1 MEEGKSM
8 SSAEID
14 HDKRRQA
21 VRALYDKVLVDF
33 SKGEALNL
41 FAPEFVLDNPLP
53 TALPFGGL
61 YQGVEG
67 VARYMR
73 ETSATLDLL
82 DFHVGDIFV
91 DGDHCFVKGRE
102 RCRFRASGGIYEMEW
117 VHAVL
122 FDARGRYLRLREYND
137 TAAMLIACTGQ

>member
-1 MEEGKSM
+1 M
-8 SSAEID
+8 SKTEID
-14 HDKRRQA
+14 RATLQQA
-21 VRALYDKVLVDF
+21 VRDLYDKALVAF
-33 SKGEALNL
+33 SQGNSREL
-41 FAPEFVLDNPLP
+41 FSPEFVLDNPLP
-53 TALPFGGL
+53 KALPFGGL

-117 VHAVL
+117 VHAVI
-122 FDARGRYLRLREYND
+122 FDAQGRYLRLREYND
-137 TAAMLIACTGQ
+137 TAAMLIACTG